1 MDILQDANALSV
13 SLVLLIFSRGGLS
26 GVDLS
31 DSFELVDSGL
41 NGVLS
46 STSLSGVFEI
56 TGSSGLLHALACGD
70 SHSPGLEF
78 GGVLGAGA

>member
-46 STSLSGVFEI
+46 STSLRGVFDI
-56 TGSSGLLHALACGD
+56 IGNCGLLHALPRGD
-70 SHSPGLEF
+70 SSSKGLEF